1 MKKKLF
7 WPIIAIMISIH
18 ILSVVPVFAQ
28 NSEPD
33 PTQLEIVPKVDQ
45 NKLWG
50 INSGIQKWE
59 WHVRDIYNKKVD
71 TLTTAE
77 QIASG
82 VMDRD
87 TILDYG
93 VYILRFLS
101 QAGLLVGALMFIYTG
116 YKYIM
121 AVITGDGEPNK
132 SLIKNAI
139 TWILII
145 IFSYAIMRILTRAF
159 LT

>member
-1 MKKKLF
+1 
-7 WPIIAIMISIH
+7 MISMH
-18 ILSVVPVFAQ
+18 TLSVVPVFAQ

-33 PTQLEIVPKVDQ
+33 PTKLEIVPQVDQ
-45 NKLWG
+45 KKLWS
-50 INSGIQKWE
+50 INTAIQKWT
-59 WHVRDIYNKKVD
+59 WHVWDNYNNQASW
-71 TLTTAE
+71 LNTAQ